1 MHTCIRIYLRAA
13 DMEPNAPLTISR
25 TMMLARPLFR
35 TNHPR
40 PVTPMSDDT
49 KAMGANT

>member
-1 MHTCIRIYLRAA
+1 MHECTQIYLHASRYA
-13 DMEPNAPLTISR
+13 DSVQLTISR

-35 TNHPR
+35 TSHPR
-40 PVTPMSDDT
+40 PVTPTSDDT